1 MYRAVWLSRCRGGMV
16 VLASGALISLSVL
29 TGGIAPALAG
39 PGAPPIIPPAPP
51 APRMAAPPPAPAP
64 RQAPAP
70 RPAPAPRE
78 APAPQEAPAPRVEP
92 QAPVHDA
99 APAPEQTAPQP
110 PVHDA
115 APAAPNSEAAPP
127 VTRDEPATP
136 HDTVGRPNQSA
147 PNGPNAPAHGPQS
160 APVNIPP
167 QAGGA
172 PSPPNQDG
180 PNGSSPG
187 PTGRQPNQPEPNQP
201 APAVVRPLPGQA
213 PGPRPGS
220 ALQNG
225 VGPNAAPRGE
235 SPAGQ
240 AVTVH
245 QATTMRAPQQNVATA
260 EASVPVEHK
269 PDPAPAADVANLRD
283 KVNSRP
289 TDANGWNRDGHDRS
303 GPGLGRPDSDQ
314 HQWDHQVRQ
323 WDRNW
328 VRYDDDYRPIICNP
342 STMPTAV
349 SLPERLRPQ
358 SMPASVPG
366 TRIGRPCS
374 PDSGLR

>member
-283 KVNSRP
+283 KVNS
-289 TDANGWNRDGHDRS
+289 
-303 GPGLGRPDSDQ
+303 
-314 HQWDHQVRQ
+314 
-323 WDRNW
+323 
-328 VRYDDDYRPIICNP
+328 
-342 STMPTAV
+342 
-349 SLPERLRPQ
+349 
-358 SMPASVPG
+358 
-366 TRIGRPCS
+366 
-374 PDSGLR
+374 